1 MKKIILTLIVAITS
15 LLTQAQN
22 YNPFVAQGIVSPSPL
37 DRFEMSGTGQ
47 VSFLVGN
54 SGDDVLP
61 KIAGQEMLLAITLS
75 GGVPNNAN
83 PLLAIGGTFATYFT
97 WQYNVTTK
105 TYLGTQNA
113 TIPDALNGGVGDITI
128 AYKVTSNSIAGNP
141 QNGFNVNLTPPAYSN
156 GINTI
161 SDDQV
166 SSYTWTKDI
175 FNTDPDI
182 TAALINVSVT
192 GNVST
197 NDDVPVGTTY
207 GNPIANPSNPS
218 ACAPTMSSTGSY
230 TFICSIPG
238 EYEYQVPVCA
248 PGQTSNCPT
257 ELLKVTITD
266 PGVVTA
272 GPSVNPDVMITLQN
286 APTTL
291 NVLSND
297 ACNNGSSCTL
307 SNPTITDQPNNGTV
321 TVNANGTLTYTPN
334 SSFVGTDTIMYA
346 TCDNQSPSKCDTTFI
361 FVTVNP
367 TGAANTTSANEDYV
381 NAKGNA
387 PVSGNVLT
395 NDTDPEGNT
404 QTVATQNITNSQGTF
419 VLNSN
424 GTYTFTAAAGY
435 SGSVEYTYTVCDN
448 GTPSAC
454 DTATL
459 HILVS
464 PLPFNTDPD
473 ITAALI
479 NVSVTGNVGAND
491 DVPVGTTYGTP
502 IANPSNPSACAPT
515 MSSTGSYTFI
525 CSIPGEYEYQVP
537 VCAPGQTSNCPTEL
551 LKVTITDPGVVTAGP
566 SVNPDVMIT
575 LQNAPTTLNVLS
587 NDACNNGSSCTLSNP
602 TITDQPNN
610 GTVTVNANGTLTY
623 TPNSSFVGTDTIMYA
638 TCDNQSPS
646 KCDTTFIFVTVNP
659 TGAANTT
666 SANED
671 YVNAKGNAPVSGN
684 VLTNDTDPE
693 GNTQTVAT
701 QNITNS
707 QGTFVLN
714 SNGTYTFTAAA
725 GYGGSVEYTYIVCDN
740 GTPSACDTAT
750 LHILV
755 LPPDVTPNITI
766 TPNVMLGVSPLN
778 VTVKVTELN
787 SVNTNGTIT
796 VRIPKDSRVT
806 FTYNSALTTVGFV
819 AVNNSAW
826 TYNGTNPFFHVFTTT
841 SVITAGGSS
850 TFGFVGSFNPLNTNG
865 KYTMTS
871 TISSGSGSERKT
883 TNNNDSESVD
893 YFYN

>member
-1 MKKIILTLIVAITS
+1 MTSAFTFPIGDNNKYRPAAISTATLANPADAAYFGVGGTTAITSKLRGGNEPVLPLSGPFNTTLLGPGVGSVDDVEYWDINGATAAKITLTWDTASAITS
-15 LLTQAQN
+15 LTSLSILGWNGTQW
-22 YNPFVAQGIVSPSPL
+22 V
-37 DRFEMSGTGQ
+37 
-47 VSFLVGN
+47 
-54 SGDDVLP
+54 
-61 KIAGQEMLLAITLS
+61 
-75 GGVPNNAN
+75 
-83 PLLAIGGTFATYFT
+83 AIGSTVDLTSILGGSSTLTSGSITTNAAIIPNTYEVYT
-97 WQYNVTTK
+97 
-105 TYLGTQNA
+105 LGK
-113 TIPDALNGGVGDITI
+113 L
-128 AYKVTSNSIAGNP
+128 
-141 QNGFNVNLTPPAYSN
+141 
-156 GINTI
+156 
-161 SDDQV
+161 
-166 SSYTWTKDI
+166 

-257 ELLKVTITD
+257 ELLKITITD
-266 PGVVTA
+266 PGMFTA
-272 GPSVNPDVMITLQN
+272 GPSVNPDVMKTLQN

-334 SSFVGTDTIMYA
+334 STFVGTDTIMYA

-459 HILVS
+459 HILV
-464 PLPFNTDPD
+464 
-473 ITAALI
+473 
-479 NVSVTGNVGAND
+479 
-491 DVPVGTTYGTP
+491 
-502 IANPSNPSACAPT
+502 
-515 MSSTGSYTFI
+515 
-525 CSIPGEYEYQVP
+525 
-537 VCAPGQTSNCPTEL
+537 
-551 LKVTITDPGVVTAGP
+551 
-566 SVNPDVMIT
+566 
-575 LQNAPTTLNVLS
+575 
-587 NDACNNGSSCTLSNP
+587 
-602 TITDQPNN
+602 
-610 GTVTVNANGTLTY
+610 
-623 TPNSSFVGTDTIMYA
+623 
-638 TCDNQSPS
+638 
-646 KCDTTFIFVTVNP
+646 
-659 TGAANTT
+659 
-666 SANED
+666 
-671 YVNAKGNAPVSGN
+671 
-684 VLTNDTDPE
+684 
-693 GNTQTVAT
+693 
-701 QNITNS
+701 
-707 QGTFVLN
+707 
-714 SNGTYTFTAAA
+714 
-725 GYGGSVEYTYIVCDN
+725 
-740 GTPSACDTAT
+740 
-750 LHILV
+750 

-806 FTYNSALTTVGFV
+806 FTYNSALTAVGFV

-893 YFYN
+893 YFFN

>member
-230 TFICSIPG
+230 TFICSTPG

-297 ACNNGSSCTL
+297 ACNNGPSCTL

-334 SSFVGTDTIMYA
+334 STFVGTDTIMYA

-459 HILVS
+459 HILV
-464 PLPFNTDPD
+464 
-473 ITAALI
+473 
-479 NVSVTGNVGAND
+479 
-491 DVPVGTTYGTP
+491 
-502 IANPSNPSACAPT
+502 
-515 MSSTGSYTFI
+515 
-525 CSIPGEYEYQVP
+525 
-537 VCAPGQTSNCPTEL
+537 
-551 LKVTITDPGVVTAGP
+551 
-566 SVNPDVMIT
+566 
-575 LQNAPTTLNVLS
+575 
-587 NDACNNGSSCTLSNP
+587 
-602 TITDQPNN
+602 
-610 GTVTVNANGTLTY
+610 
-623 TPNSSFVGTDTIMYA
+623 
-638 TCDNQSPS
+638 
-646 KCDTTFIFVTVNP
+646 
-659 TGAANTT
+659 
-666 SANED
+666 
-671 YVNAKGNAPVSGN
+671 
-684 VLTNDTDPE
+684 
-693 GNTQTVAT
+693 
-701 QNITNS
+701 
-707 QGTFVLN
+707 
-714 SNGTYTFTAAA
+714 
-725 GYGGSVEYTYIVCDN
+725 
-740 GTPSACDTAT
+740 
-750 LHILV
+750 

-806 FTYNSALTTVGFV
+806 FTYNSALTAVGFV

-893 YFYN
+893 YFFN